1 MTQLRIHSLRHED
14 LPAWSRCEPNPT
26 RRKACLNELKSLFQS
41 GASSVGLLWWAR
53 EDENVLARLLL
64 VREPDGVSA
73 GLLELPWNGAWR
85 GLLRR
90 VLERVTYIL
99 ERQGHTR
106 LEIGEEALAGQRVPL
121 DELGRELLVQGF
133 ELTPPR
139 AVVRL
144 RRTRTAPADVGGSL
158 PAGAELDGDDGGVWR
173 LESLP
178 PSAELAAGLAALA
191 GQGAL
196 ELRLE
201 WPGDPAEL
209 PEPPAPDWQRLE
221 GRIRRAWARPLAR
234 PLVDAP
240 ADPAP
245 ADPAPAA

>member
-26 RRKACLNELKSLFQS
+26 RRKACLNELKALFQS

-64 VREPDGVSA
+64 VREPGGVCA
-73 GLLELPWNGAWR
+73 GLLELPWSGAWR

-121 DELGRELLVQGF
+121 EELGRELLGQGF
-133 ELTPPR
+133 QPTPSR

-144 RRTRTAPADVGGSL
+144 RRTRTASAELAGTL

-178 PSAELAAGLAALA
+178 PAAELAAGLAALA
-191 GQGAL
+191 AQGAL

-209 PEPPAPDWQRLE
+209 PEPPAADWQRLE
-221 GRIRRAWARPLAR
+221 GRIRRAWSRPLAR
-234 PLVDAP
+234 PQAEAPTP

-245 ADPAPAA
+245 VAD